1 MKQSVDLGKIDENN
15 FMLSVKPYQL
25 PVILPITE
33 LAMMAWSKT
42 RNADETLFIFG
53 IQDLGHTDQQFG
65 QSVMSE
71 NCGFG

>member
-1 MKQSVDLGKIDENN
+1 
-15 FMLSVKPYQL
+15 
-25 PVILPITE
+25 
-33 LAMMAWSKT
+33 MAWSKT

-71 NCGFG
+71 NGGFGWGWWLDLAIYEYIVLDYKRLMGRQN